1 MSRHAR
7 TGLAA
12 AALAIV
18 ALGVVGCG
26 IPTDDSP
33 RAISRENVP
42 DDIADD
48 TTEPTASQ
56 STVVAPIYLIQS
68 PDDPR
73 LVAVQRRVPAG
84 SPAAN
89 PDPAAVLETLLT
101 ATANPEEQADGITN
115 LIPQDTRLVTPPEL
129 ARGTL
134 VVDLTNEIFDVV
146 GENQRA
152 AFGQIVCTANR
163 LDGVHFVRFL
173 VNGKPTEV
181 QVDSGATGGPVTCA
195 DDYERLQAEP
205 AAG

>member
-1 MSRHAR
+1 MSRHVR
-7 TGLAA
+7 TGLGAVS
-12 AALAIV
+12 LAV
-18 ALGVVGCG
+18 VSLGVVGCG

-42 DDIADD
+42 DDVADD

-56 STVVAPIYLIQS
+56 STVSAQIYLVES
-68 PDDPR
+68 PDEPR
-73 LVAVQRRVPAG
+73 LVAVERPVPAG

-89 PDPAAVLETLLT
+89 PDPAAVLEALLT

-115 LIPQDTRLVTPPEL
+115 LIPQDTRLASQPEL

-134 VVDLTNEIFDVV
+134 VVDLTNEIFDVE

-173 VNGKPTEV
+173 VNGEPTEA
-181 QVDSGATGGPVTCA
+181 QADSGATSEPVTCV
-195 DDYERLQAEP
+195 DDYGRLQAEP